1 MNISKLEI
9 FGFKSFAKKETV
21 LFNSGITGIVGPNGC
36 GKTNIVDAIRWVLGE
51 QKTKRL
57 RSSKMEEVIFN
68 GASNVKPLGLCEVF
82 LTIENNKGL
91 LPVEYSEVEI
101 GRRLYRSGESEYFIN
116 RNNCRLKDIS
126 NLFVDTGLTSDAYS
140 VIELNMI
147 EQILSDKDDSRRNMF
162 EEAAGV
168 NKYKAKRR
176 STLKKFDLNSRD
188 LERID
193 DIIVEIQIQVK
204 ALDLQLKRF
213 KRHEKLTNELQE
225 LEIDL
230 ASARAND
237 LANIIA
243 PLEEMLKKK
252 NKLLQKNTSKKEV
265 ESVEFDNARDLYLK
279 EKESLSK
286 MKAKVDNL
294 TEKLLSEIQE
304 KNQESS
310 RGVGLLEDEL
320 QKKISQLNQFDKDYI
335 KIVSNQDV
343 TKSLSD
349 ESKEKFKNKNYTVI
363 ETDKKYEKLKASIQD
378 YKDKIDKYRKEQEFD
393 FSKMD
398 ESIKK
403 IKDKINNSNLE
414 LENKENEVNKAFIK
428 MESIRAKLDSDKFS
442 KDDLFYEIK
451 EAEMKIAES
460 KIKKTQI
467 EQNIIEKFGS
477 NVKLKKLKEY
487 NISDMV
493 FRVEKIK
500 RSIDSIGPINWA
512 VKDEY
517 EEKSSRLNN
526 LLEQK
531 SDLID
536 AENNLKEAIKK
547 IDNVAQK
554 QFLDTYD
561 KVKENFETMFTVFFN
576 GGKGSIELSDPSDP
590 LNSDINI
597 FAQPPGKRNNSLKM
611 LSAGEKSLT
620 AIALLFSIYQYKPSP
635 FCILD
640 EIDAPLDDINIKKF
654 TDVFELW
661 KTGGALEI
669 EEIKKNDDEYHF
681 NVTRCKYAEMYNEM
695 GLKDIGQ
702 LLSCNRDYNFSVGFD
717 KNLILERKK
726 TIMEGHSCC
735 TFRYSNKEKT

>member
-1 MNISKLEI
+1 MHISKLEI

-21 LFNSGITGIVGPNGC
+21 VFDSGITGIVGPNGC

-57 RSSKMEEVIFN
+57 RSSKMEDVIFN

-147 EQILSDKDDSRRNMF
+147 EQILSDKDDSRRQMF

-168 NKYKAKRR
+168 NKYKAKRKSALR
-176 STLKKFDLNSRD
+176 KFDLNSRD

-193 DIIVEIQIQVK
+193 DIILEIEIQVK

-213 KRHEKLTNELQE
+213 KRHEKLTSELKE
-225 LEIDL
+225 LELDL
-230 ASARAND
+230 ASARMTD
-237 LANIIA
+237 LENVIL

-252 NKLLQKNTSKKEV
+252 NKVLQKTNSKKEV
-265 ESVEFDNARDLYLK
+265 ESVEFDNSREAYLK
-279 EKESLSK
+279 EKESLAT
-286 MKAKVDNL
+286 MKAKVDKL
-294 TEKLLSEIQE
+294 TEKLLLEIQE
-304 KNQESS
+304 KNLESS
-310 RGVGLLEDEL
+310 KGVGLLEDEL

-343 TKSLSD
+343 TNSLSD
-349 ESKEKFKNKNYTVI
+349 ESKEKFKNNNYTVI
-363 ETDKKYEKLKASIQD
+363 ETDKKYEKLKASIED

-398 ESIKK
+398 KSIKK
-403 IKDKINNSNLE
+403 IQDQINSNNLE
-414 LENKENEVNKAFIK
+414 LEKKENDVNKAFIK

-467 EQNIIEKFGS
+467 EQNIIEKFG
-477 NVKLKKLKEY
+477 NDVVLRDVKDY

-512 VKDEY
+512 VKDEH
-517 EEKSSRLNN
+517 EEKTARLNN

-531 SDLID
+531 ADLID

-547 IDNVAQK
+547 IDMVAQE
-554 QFLDTYD
+554 QFFDTYNQ
-561 KVKENFETMFTVFFN
+561 VKENFEKMFTVFFN
-576 GGKGSIELSDPSDP
+576 GGKGSIELSDPNDP

-597 FAQPPGKRNNSLKM
+597 FAQPPGKRNNTLKM

-654 TDVFELW
+654 TDVIKDYS
-661 KTGGALEI
+661 KTTQFI
-669 EEIKKNDDEYHF
+669 M
-681 NVTRCKYAEMYNEM
+681 VTHNKLTMESADCIYGVTAEKQGISKLMSI
-695 GLKDIGQ
+695 D
-702 LLSCNRDYNFSVGFD
+702 FS
-717 KNLILERKK
+717 
-726 TIMEGHSCC
+726 
-735 TFRYSNKEKT
+735 

>member
-9 FGFKSFAKKETV
+9 FGFKSFAKKETI

-168 NKYKAKRR
+168 NKYKSKRR
-176 STLKKFDLNSRD
+176 SALKKFDLNSRD

-225 LEIDL
+225 LELDL
-230 ASARAND
+230 ASARVAD

-265 ESVEFDNARDLYLK
+265 ESVEFDNARDSYLN

-286 MKAKVDNL
+286 MKAKVDSL

-343 TKSLSD
+343 TKNLSD

-403 IKDKINNSNLE
+403 IKDKINANNLE
-414 LENKENEVNKAFIK
+414 LEKKENDVNKAFIK

-460 KIKKTQI
+460 KIKRNQI
-467 EQNIIEKFGS
+467 EQSVIEKFGS
-477 NVKLKKLKEY
+477 DVKLKHLKEY

-493 FRVEKIK
+493 FRIEKIK

-512 VKDEY
+512 VKDEH
-517 EEKSSRLNN
+517 EEKSARLNN
-526 LLEQK
+526 LLDQK

-547 IDNVAQK
+547 IDSVAQE
-554 QFLDTYD
+554 QFLKTYNE
-561 KVKENFETMFTVFFN
+561 VKENFETMFTVFFN
-576 GGKGSIELSDPSDP
+576 GGKGSIELSDGNDP

-654 TDVFELW
+654 TEVIKDYS
-661 KTGGALEI
+661 KTTQFI
-669 EEIKKNDDEYHF
+669 M
-681 NVTRCKYAEMYNEM
+681 VTHNKLTMESADCIYGVTAEKQGISKLMSI
-695 GLKDIGQ
+695 D
-702 LLSCNRDYNFSVGFD
+702 FS
-717 KNLILERKK
+717 
-726 TIMEGHSCC
+726 
-735 TFRYSNKEKT
+735 

>member
-9 FGFKSFAKKETV
+9 FGFKSFAKKETI

-168 NKYKAKRR
+168 NKYKSKRR
-176 STLKKFDLNSRD
+176 SALKKFDLNSRD

-225 LEIDL
+225 LELDL
-230 ASARAND
+230 ASARVAD

-265 ESVEFDNARDLYLK
+265 ESVEFDNARDSYLN

-286 MKAKVDNL
+286 MKAKVDSL

-343 TKSLSD
+343 TKNLSD

-403 IKDKINNSNLE
+403 IKDKINANNLE
-414 LENKENEVNKAFIK
+414 LENKENDVNKAFIK

-460 KIKKTQI
+460 KIKKNQI
-467 EQNIIEKFGS
+467 EQSVIEKFGS
-477 NVKLKKLKEY
+477 DVKLKHLKEY

-493 FRVEKIK
+493 FRIEKIK

-512 VKDEY
+512 VKDEH
-517 EEKSSRLNN
+517 EEKSARLNN
-526 LLEQK
+526 LLDQK

-547 IDNVAQK
+547 IDSVAQE
-554 QFLDTYD
+554 QFLKTYNE
-561 KVKENFETMFTVFFN
+561 VKENFETMFTVFFN
-576 GGKGSIELSDPSDP
+576 GGKGSIELSDGNDP

-654 TDVFELW
+654 TEVIKDYS
-661 KTGGALEI
+661 KTTQFI
-669 EEIKKNDDEYHF
+669 M
-681 NVTRCKYAEMYNEM
+681 VTHNKLTMESADCIYGVTAEKQGISKLMSI
-695 GLKDIGQ
+695 D
-702 LLSCNRDYNFSVGFD
+702 FF
-717 KNLILERKK
+717 
-726 TIMEGHSCC
+726 
-735 TFRYSNKEKT
+735 

>member
-9 FGFKSFAKKETV
+9 FGFKSFAKKETI

-168 NKYKAKRR
+168 NKYKSKRR
-176 STLKKFDLNSRD
+176 SALKKFDLNSRD

-225 LEIDL
+225 LELDL
-230 ASARAND
+230 ASARVAD

-265 ESVEFDNARDLYLK
+265 ESVEFDNARDSYLN

-286 MKAKVDNL
+286 MKAKVDSL

-343 TKSLSD
+343 TKNLSD

-403 IKDKINNSNLE
+403 IKDKINANNLE
-414 LENKENEVNKAFIK
+414 LENKENDVNKAFIK

-460 KIKKTQI
+460 KIKKNQI
-467 EQNIIEKFGS
+467 EQSVIEKFGS
-477 NVKLKKLKEY
+477 DVKLKHLKEY

-493 FRVEKIK
+493 FRIEKIK

-512 VKDEY
+512 VKDEH
-517 EEKSSRLNN
+517 EEKSARLNN
-526 LLEQK
+526 LLDQK

-547 IDNVAQK
+547 IDRVAQE
-554 QFLDTYD
+554 QFLKTYNE
-561 KVKENFETMFTVFFN
+561 VKENFETMFTVFFN
-576 GGKGSIELSDPSDP
+576 GGKGSIELSDGNDP

-654 TDVFELW
+654 TEVIKDYS
-661 KTGGALEI
+661 KTTQFI
-669 EEIKKNDDEYHF
+669 M
-681 NVTRCKYAEMYNEM
+681 VTHNKLTMESADCIYGVTAEKQGISKLMSI
-695 GLKDIGQ
+695 D
-702 LLSCNRDYNFSVGFD
+702 FS
-717 KNLILERKK
+717 
-726 TIMEGHSCC
+726 
-735 TFRYSNKEKT
+735 

>member
-9 FGFKSFAKKETV
+9 FGFKSFAKKETI

-51 QKTKRL
+51 HKTKRL

-147 EQILSDKDDSRRNMF
+147 EQILSDKDDSRRKMF

-168 NKYKAKRR
+168 NKYKSKRQ
-176 STLKKFDLNSRD
+176 SALKKFDLNSRD

-193 DIIVEIQIQVK
+193 DIIVEIQLQVK

-213 KRHEKLTNELQE
+213 KRHEKLSSELKE

-230 ASARAND
+230 SSARIMD
-237 LANIIA
+237 LDNIIV
-243 PLEEMLKKK
+243 PLESMLKKK
-252 NKLLQKNTSKKEV
+252 NTLLKKNTSKKEV
-265 ESVEFDNARDLYLK
+265 ESVEFDNARDAYLK
-279 EKESLSK
+279 EKEELSK
-286 MKAKVDNL
+286 MKAKIDKL
-294 TEKLLSEIQE
+294 TENLLSEIQE

-310 RGVGLLEDEL
+310 KGVGLLEDEL
-320 QKKISQLNQFDKDYI
+320 QKKINQLNQFDKDYI
-335 KIVSNQDV
+335 KIVSNKDV
-343 TKSLSD
+343 TKTLST

-363 ETDKKYEKLKASIQD
+363 ETDKKYDKLKASIKD
-378 YKDKIDKYRKEQEFD
+378 YKDKIDKYRKDKEFD

-398 ESIKK
+398 ESIKN
-403 IKDKINNSNLE
+403 IQDKINSNNLDLE
-414 LENKENEVNKAFIK
+414 KKENDVNKAFIN
-428 MESIRAKLDSDKFS
+428 METIRAKLDSDKFS

-460 KIKKTQI
+460 NLKKSQI
-467 EQNIIEKFGS
+467 MQTMVEKFGKDI
-477 NVKLKKLKEY
+477 KLKSLKEY

-500 RSIDSIGPINWA
+500 RSIESIGPINWA
-512 VKDEY
+512 VKDEH
-517 EEKSSRLNN
+517 EEKSARLNN
-526 LLEQK
+526 LLNQK

-547 IDNVAQK
+547 IDNIAQE
-554 QFLDTYD
+554 QFFETYN
-561 KVKENFETMFTVFFN
+561 KVRDNFETMFTVFFN
-576 GGKGSIELSDPSDP
+576 GGKGSLELSDPDDP
-590 LNSDINI
+590 LNSNINI

-654 TDVFELW
+654 TDVIKDYS
-661 KTGGALEI
+661 KTTQFI
-669 EEIKKNDDEYHF
+669 M
-681 NVTRCKYAEMYNEM
+681 VTHNKLTMESADCIYGVTAEKQGISKLMSI
-695 GLKDIGQ
+695 D
-702 LLSCNRDYNFSVGFD
+702 FS
-717 KNLILERKK
+717 
-726 TIMEGHSCC
+726 
-735 TFRYSNKEKT
+735 

>member
-9 FGFKSFAKKETV
+9 FGFKSFAKKETI

-147 EQILSDKDDSRRNMF
+147 EQILSDKDDSRRKMF

-168 NKYKAKRR
+168 NKYKSKRQ
-176 STLKKFDLNSRD
+176 SALKKFDLNSRD

-193 DIIVEIQIQVK
+193 DIIVEIQLQVK

-213 KRHEKLTNELQE
+213 KRHEKLSSELKE

-230 ASARAND
+230 SSARIMD
-237 LANIIA
+237 LDNIIV
-243 PLEEMLKKK
+243 PLESMLKKK
-252 NKLLQKNTSKKEV
+252 NTLLKKNTSKKEV
-265 ESVEFDNARDLYLK
+265 ESVEFDNARDAYLK
-279 EKESLSK
+279 EKEELSK
-286 MKAKVDNL
+286 MKAKIDKL
-294 TEKLLSEIQE
+294 TENLLSEIQE

-310 RGVGLLEDEL
+310 KGVGLLEDEL
-320 QKKISQLNQFDKDYI
+320 QKKINQLNQFDKDYI
-335 KIVSNQDV
+335 KIVSNKDV
-343 TKSLSD
+343 TKTLST

-363 ETDKKYEKLKASIQD
+363 ETDKKYDKLKASIKD
-378 YKDKIDKYRKEQEFD
+378 YKDKIDKYRKDKEFD

-398 ESIKK
+398 ESIKN
-403 IKDKINNSNLE
+403 IQDKINSNNLDLE
-414 LENKENEVNKAFIK
+414 KKENDVNKAFIN
-428 MESIRAKLDSDKFS
+428 METIRAKLDSDKFS

-460 KIKKTQI
+460 NLKKSQI
-467 EQNIIEKFGS
+467 MQTMVEKFGKDI
-477 NVKLKKLKEY
+477 KLKSLKEY

-500 RSIDSIGPINWA
+500 RSIESIGPINWA
-512 VKDEY
+512 VKDEH
-517 EEKSSRLNN
+517 EEKSARLNN
-526 LLEQK
+526 LLNQK

-547 IDNVAQK
+547 IDNVAQE
-554 QFLDTYD
+554 QFFETYN
-561 KVKENFETMFTVFFN
+561 KVRDNFETMFTVFFN
-576 GGKGSIELSDPSDP
+576 GGKGSLELSDPDDP

-654 TDVFELW
+654 TDVIKDYS
-661 KTGGALEI
+661 KTTQFI
-669 EEIKKNDDEYHF
+669 M
-681 NVTRCKYAEMYNEM
+681 VTHNKLTMESADCIYGVTAEKQGISKLMSI
-695 GLKDIGQ
+695 D
-702 LLSCNRDYNFSVGFD
+702 FS
-717 KNLILERKK
+717 
-726 TIMEGHSCC
+726 
-735 TFRYSNKEKT
+735 

>member
-1 MNISKLEI
+1 
-9 FGFKSFAKKETV
+9 
-21 LFNSGITGIVGPNGC
+21 
-36 GKTNIVDAIRWVLGE
+36 
-51 QKTKRL
+51 
-57 RSSKMEEVIFN
+57 
-68 GASNVKPLGLCEVF
+68 
-82 LTIENNKGL
+82 
-91 LPVEYSEVEI
+91 
-101 GRRLYRSGESEYFIN
+101 
-116 RNNCRLKDIS
+116 LKDIS

-147 EQILSDKDDSRRNMF
+147 EQILSDKDDSRRQMF

-176 STLKKFDLNSRD
+176 SAMKKFDLNSRD

-193 DIIVEIQIQVK
+193 DIIVEIEIQVK

-213 KRHEKLTNELQE
+213 KRHEKLTNELKE
-225 LEIDL
+225 LELDL
-230 ASARAND
+230 ASARIND
-237 LANIIA
+237 LNNIIR

-252 NKLLQKNTSKKEV
+252 NNLLQKNTSKKEI
-265 ESVEFDNARDLYLK
+265 ETIEFDNARDKYLN

-286 MKAKVDNL
+286 MKAEVDKL

-310 RGVGLLEDEL
+310 KGVGLLEDEL
-320 QKKISQLNQFDKDYI
+320 QKKIEQLNQFDTDYI
-335 KIVSNQDV
+335 KIVSEC
-343 TKSLSD
+343 D
-349 ESKEKFKNKNYTVI
+349 ECGKNII
-363 ETDKKYEKLKASIQD
+363 ETDKKYEKLKASIED
-378 YKDKIDKYRKEQEFD
+378 YRDKIDEYKKEKEFD

-398 ESIKK
+398 ASIKK
-403 IKDKINNSNLE
+403 IQDQINSNNLE

-428 MESIRAKLDSDKFS
+428 MESIRAKLDSEKFS

-467 EQNIIEKFGS
+467 EQNIFEKFGNDVLIS
-477 NVKLKKLKEY
+477 DLKEY

-500 RSIDSIGPINWA
+500 SSIDSIGPINWA
-512 VKDEY
+512 VKDEHK
-517 EEKSSRLNN
+517 EKTERLNN
-526 LLEQK
+526 LLQQR

-547 IDNVAQK
+547 IDIVAEE
-554 QFLDTYD
+554 QFLDTYNQ
-561 KVKENFETMFTVFFN
+561 VKENFEKIFTVFFN
-576 GGKGSIELSDPSDP
+576 GGKGTIELSDRNDP
-590 LNSDINI
+590 LNSGINI

-654 TDVFELW
+654 TDVIKDYS
-661 KTGGALEI
+661 KTTQFI
-669 EEIKKNDDEYHF
+669 M
-681 NVTRCKYAEMYNEM
+681 VTHNKLTMESADCIYGVTAEKQGISKLMSI
-695 GLKDIGQ
+695 D
-702 LLSCNRDYNFSVGFD
+702 FS
-717 KNLILERKK
+717 
-726 TIMEGHSCC
+726 
-735 TFRYSNKEKT
+735 

>member
-1 MNISKLEI
+1 
-9 FGFKSFAKKETV
+9 
-21 LFNSGITGIVGPNGC
+21 
-36 GKTNIVDAIRWVLGE
+36 
-51 QKTKRL
+51 
-57 RSSKMEEVIFN
+57 MEDVIFN
-68 GASNVKPLGLCEVF
+68 GASNVKPLGLCEVY

-147 EQILSDKDDSRRNMF
+147 EQILSDKDDSRRQMF

-176 STLKKFDLNSRD
+176 SALKKFDLNSRD

-193 DIIVEIQIQVK
+193 DIILEIEIQVK

-213 KRHEKLTNELQE
+213 KRHEKLTSELKE
-225 LEIDL
+225 LELDL
-230 ASARAND
+230 ASARITD
-237 LANIIA
+237 LENVIL

-252 NKLLQKNTSKKEV
+252 NKVLQKTTSEKEV
-265 ESVEFDNARDLYLK
+265 ESVEFDNSREAYLK
-279 EKESLSK
+279 EKESLAT
-286 MKAKVDNL
+286 MKAKVDKL
-294 TEKLLSEIQE
+294 TEKLLLEIQE
-304 KNQESS
+304 KNLESS
-310 RGVGLLEDEL
+310 KGVGLLEDEL

-343 TKSLSD
+343 TNSLSD

-363 ETDKKYEKLKASIQD
+363 ETDKKYEKLKASIED

-398 ESIKK
+398 KSIKK
-403 IKDKINNSNLE
+403 IQDQINSNNLE
-414 LENKENEVNKAFIK
+414 LEKKENDVNKAFIK
-428 MESIRAKLDSDKFS
+428 MESIRAKLDSEKFS

-467 EQNIIEKFGS
+467 EQNIIEKFG
-477 NVKLKKLKEY
+477 NDIVLRDVKDY

-512 VKDEY
+512 VKDEH
-517 EEKSSRLNN
+517 EQKTARLNN

-531 SDLID
+531 ADLID

-547 IDNVAQK
+547 IDIVAQE
-554 QFLDTYD
+554 QFFDTYN

-576 GGKGSIELSDPSDP
+576 GGKGSIELSDLNDP

-597 FAQPPGKRNNSLKM
+597 FAQPPGKRNNTLKM

-654 TDVFELW
+654 TDVIKDYS
-661 KTGGALEI
+661 KTTQFI
-669 EEIKKNDDEYHF
+669 M
-681 NVTRCKYAEMYNEM
+681 VTHNKLTMESADCIYGVTAEKQGISKLMSI
-695 GLKDIGQ
+695 D
-702 LLSCNRDYNFSVGFD
+702 FS
-717 KNLILERKK
+717 
-726 TIMEGHSCC
+726 
-735 TFRYSNKEKT
+735 

>member
-1 MNISKLEI
+1 MHISKLEI

-21 LFNSGITGIVGPNGC
+21 VFDSGITGIVGPNGC

-57 RSSKMEEVIFN
+57 RSSKMEDVIFN

-147 EQILSDKDDSRRNMF
+147 EQILSDKDDSRRQMF

-176 STLKKFDLNSRD
+176 SALKKFDLNSRD

-193 DIIVEIQIQVK
+193 DIILEIEIQVK

-213 KRHEKLTNELQE
+213 KRHEKLTSDLKE
-225 LEIDL
+225 LELDL
-230 ASARAND
+230 ASARITD
-237 LANIIA
+237 LENVIL

-252 NKLLQKNTSKKEV
+252 NKVLQKTTSKKEV
-265 ESVEFDNARDLYLK
+265 ESVEFDNSREAYLK
-279 EKESLSK
+279 EKESLAT
-286 MKAKVDNL
+286 MKAKVDKL

-310 RGVGLLEDEL
+310 KGVVLLEDEL
-320 QKKISQLNQFDKDYI
+320 QKKINQLNQFDKDYI

-343 TKSLSD
+343 TKNLSD
-349 ESKEKFKNKNYTVI
+349 ESREKFKNKNYTVI

-403 IKDKINNSNLE
+403 IQDQINSNNLDLE
-414 LENKENEVNKAFIK
+414 KKENDVNKAFIK

-467 EQNIIEKFGS
+467 EQNIIEKFG
-477 NVKLKKLKEY
+477 NDIVLRDVKDY

-512 VKDEY
+512 VKDEH
-517 EEKSSRLNN
+517 EEKTARLNN

-531 SDLID
+531 ADLID

-547 IDNVAQK
+547 IDIVAQE
-554 QFLDTYD
+554 QFFDTYNQ
-561 KVKENFETMFTVFFN
+561 VKENFETMFTVFFN
-576 GGKGSIELSDPSDP
+576 GGKGSIELSDPNDP

-654 TDVFELW
+654 TDVIKDYS
-661 KTGGALEI
+661 KTTQFI
-669 EEIKKNDDEYHF
+669 M
-681 NVTRCKYAEMYNEM
+681 VTHNKLTMESADCIYGVTAEKQGISKLMSI
-695 GLKDIGQ
+695 D
-702 LLSCNRDYNFSVGFD
+702 FS
-717 KNLILERKK
+717 
-726 TIMEGHSCC
+726 
-735 TFRYSNKEKT
+735 

>member
-9 FGFKSFAKKETV
+9 FGFKSFAKKETI

-147 EQILSDKDDSRRNMF
+147 EQILSDKDDSRRKMF

-168 NKYKAKRR
+168 NKYKSKRQ
-176 STLKKFDLNSRD
+176 SALKKFDLNSRD

-193 DIIVEIQIQVK
+193 DIIVEIQLQVK

-213 KRHEKLTNELQE
+213 KRHEKLSSELKE

-230 ASARAND
+230 SSARIMD
-237 LANIIA
+237 LDNIIV
-243 PLEEMLKKK
+243 PLESMLKKK
-252 NKLLQKNTSKKEV
+252 NTLLKKNTSKKEG
-265 ESVEFDNARDLYLK
+265 ESVEFDNARDAYLK
-279 EKESLSK
+279 EKEELSK
-286 MKAKVDNL
+286 MKAKIDKL
-294 TEKLLSEIQE
+294 TENLLSEIQE

-310 RGVGLLEDEL
+310 KGVGLLEDEL
-320 QKKISQLNQFDKDYI
+320 QKKINQLNQFDKDYI
-335 KIVSNQDV
+335 KIVSNKDV
-343 TKSLSD
+343 TKTLST

-363 ETDKKYEKLKASIQD
+363 ETDKKYDKLKASIKD
-378 YKDKIDKYRKEQEFD
+378 YKDKIDKYRKDKEFD

-398 ESIKK
+398 ESIKN
-403 IKDKINNSNLE
+403 IQDKINSNNLDLE
-414 LENKENEVNKAFIK
+414 KKENDVNKAFIN
-428 MESIRAKLDSDKFS
+428 METIRAKLDSDKFS

-460 KIKKTQI
+460 NLKKSQI
-467 EQNIIEKFGS
+467 MQTMVEKFGKDI
-477 NVKLKKLKEY
+477 KLKSLKEY

-500 RSIDSIGPINWA
+500 RSIESIGPINWA
-512 VKDEY
+512 VKDEH
-517 EEKSSRLNN
+517 EEKSARLNN
-526 LLEQK
+526 LLNQK

-547 IDNVAQK
+547 IDNIAQE
-554 QFLDTYD
+554 QFFETYN
-561 KVKENFETMFTVFFN
+561 KVRDNFETMFTVFFN
-576 GGKGSIELSDPSDP
+576 GGKGSLELSDPDDP

-654 TDVFELW
+654 TDVIKDYS
-661 KTGGALEI
+661 KTTQFI
-669 EEIKKNDDEYHF
+669 M
-681 NVTRCKYAEMYNEM
+681 VTHNKLTMESADCIYGVTAEKQGISKLMSI
-695 GLKDIGQ
+695 D
-702 LLSCNRDYNFSVGFD
+702 FS
-717 KNLILERKK
+717 
-726 TIMEGHSCC
+726 
-735 TFRYSNKEKT
+735 

>member
-9 FGFKSFAKKETV
+9 FGFKSFAKKETI

-147 EQILSDKDDSRRNMF
+147 EQILSDKDDSRRKMF

-168 NKYKAKRR
+168 NKYKSKRQ
-176 STLKKFDLNSRD
+176 SALKKFDLNSRD

-193 DIIVEIQIQVK
+193 DIIVEIQLQVK

-213 KRHEKLTNELQE
+213 KRHEKLSRELKE

-230 ASARAND
+230 SSARIMD
-237 LANIIA
+237 LDNIIV
-243 PLEEMLKKK
+243 PLESMLKKK
-252 NKLLQKNTSKKEV
+252 NTLLKKNTSKKEV
-265 ESVEFDNARDLYLK
+265 ESVEFDNARDAYLK
-279 EKESLSK
+279 EKEELSK
-286 MKAKVDNL
+286 MKAKIDKL
-294 TEKLLSEIQE
+294 TENLLSEIQE

-310 RGVGLLEDEL
+310 KGVGLLEDEL
-320 QKKISQLNQFDKDYI
+320 QKKINQLNQFDKDYI
-335 KIVSNQDV
+335 KIVSNKDI
-343 TKSLSD
+343 TKSLST

-363 ETDKKYEKLKASIQD
+363 ETDKKYDKLKASIKD
-378 YKDKIDKYRKEQEFD
+378 YKDKIDKYRKDKEFD

-398 ESIKK
+398 ESIKN
-403 IKDKINNSNLE
+403 IQDKINSNNLDLE
-414 LENKENEVNKAFIK
+414 KKENDVNKAFIN
-428 MESIRAKLDSDKFS
+428 METIRAKLDSDKFS

-460 KIKKTQI
+460 NLKKSQI
-467 EQNIIEKFGS
+467 MQTMVEKFGKDI
-477 NVKLKKLKEY
+477 KLKSLKEY

-500 RSIDSIGPINWA
+500 RSIESIGPINWA
-512 VKDEY
+512 VKDEH
-517 EEKSSRLNN
+517 EEKSARLNN
-526 LLEQK
+526 LLNQK

-547 IDNVAQK
+547 IDNIAQE
-554 QFLDTYD
+554 QFFETYN
-561 KVKENFETMFTVFFN
+561 KVRDNFETMFTVFFN
-576 GGKGSIELSDPSDP
+576 GGKGSLELSDPDDP
-590 LNSDINI
+590 LNSNINI

-654 TDVFELW
+654 TDVIKDYS
-661 KTGGALEI
+661 KTTQFI
-669 EEIKKNDDEYHF
+669 M
-681 NVTRCKYAEMYNEM
+681 VTHNKLTMESADCIYGVTAEKQGISKLMSI
-695 GLKDIGQ
+695 D
-702 LLSCNRDYNFSVGFD
+702 FS
-717 KNLILERKK
+717 
-726 TIMEGHSCC
+726 
-735 TFRYSNKEKT
+735 

>member
-9 FGFKSFAKKETV
+9 FGFKSFAKKETI

-147 EQILSDKDDSRRNMF
+147 EQILSDKDDSRRKMF

-168 NKYKAKRR
+168 NKYKSKRR
-176 STLKKFDLNSRD
+176 SALKKFDLNSRD

-193 DIIVEIQIQVK
+193 DIIVEIQLQVK

-213 KRHEKLTNELQE
+213 KRHEKLSSELKE

-230 ASARAND
+230 SSARIMD
-237 LANIIA
+237 LDNIIV
-243 PLEEMLKKK
+243 PLESMLKKK
-252 NKLLQKNTSKKEV
+252 NTLLKKNTSKKEV
-265 ESVEFDNARDLYLK
+265 ESVEFDNARDAYLK
-279 EKESLSK
+279 EKEELSK
-286 MKAKVDNL
+286 MKAKIDKL
-294 TEKLLSEIQE
+294 TENLLSEIQE

-310 RGVGLLEDEL
+310 KGVGLLEDEL
-320 QKKISQLNQFDKDYI
+320 QKKINQLNQFDKDYI
-335 KIVSNQDV
+335 KIVSNKDV
-343 TKSLSD
+343 TKTLST

-363 ETDKKYEKLKASIQD
+363 ETDKKYDKLKASIKD
-378 YKDKIDKYRKEQEFD
+378 YKDKIDKYRKDKEFD

-398 ESIKK
+398 ESIKN
-403 IKDKINNSNLE
+403 IQDKINSNNLDLE
-414 LENKENEVNKAFIK
+414 KKENDVNKAFIN
-428 MESIRAKLDSDKFS
+428 METIRAKLDSDKFS

-460 KIKKTQI
+460 NLKKSQI
-467 EQNIIEKFGS
+467 MQTMVEKFGKDIKPKS
-477 NVKLKKLKEY
+477 LKEY

-500 RSIDSIGPINWA
+500 RSIESIGPINWA
-512 VKDEY
+512 VKDEH
-517 EEKSSRLNN
+517 EEKSARLNN
-526 LLEQK
+526 LLNQK

-547 IDNVAQK
+547 IDNIAQE
-554 QFLDTYD
+554 QFFETYN
-561 KVKENFETMFTVFFN
+561 KVRDNFETMFTVFFN
-576 GGKGSIELSDPSDP
+576 GGKGSLELSDPDDP

-654 TDVFELW
+654 TDVIKDYS
-661 KTGGALEI
+661 KTTQFI
-669 EEIKKNDDEYHF
+669 M
-681 NVTRCKYAEMYNEM
+681 VTHNKLTMESADCIYGVTAEKQGISKVMSI
-695 GLKDIGQ
+695 D
-702 LLSCNRDYNFSVGFD
+702 FS
-717 KNLILERKK
+717 
-726 TIMEGHSCC
+726 
-735 TFRYSNKEKT
+735 

>member
-9 FGFKSFAKKETV
+9 FGFKSFAKKETI

-82 LTIENNKGL
+82 LTIKNNKGL

-147 EQILSDKDDSRRNMF
+147 EQILSDKDDSRRKMF

-168 NKYKAKRR
+168 NKYKSKRQ
-176 STLKKFDLNSRD
+176 SALKKFDLNSRD

-193 DIIVEIQIQVK
+193 DIIVEIQLQVK

-213 KRHEKLTNELQE
+213 KRHEKLSSELKE

-230 ASARAND
+230 SSARIMD
-237 LANIIA
+237 LDNIIV
-243 PLEEMLKKK
+243 PLESMLKKK
-252 NKLLQKNTSKKEV
+252 NTLLKKNTSKKEV
-265 ESVEFDNARDLYLK
+265 ESVEFDNARDAYLK
-279 EKESLSK
+279 EKEELSK
-286 MKAKVDNL
+286 MKAKIDKL
-294 TEKLLSEIQE
+294 TENLLSEIQE

-310 RGVGLLEDEL
+310 KGVGLLEDEL
-320 QKKISQLNQFDKDYI
+320 QKKINQLNQFDKDYI
-335 KIVSNQDV
+335 KIVSNKDV
-343 TKSLSD
+343 TKTLST

-363 ETDKKYEKLKASIQD
+363 ETDKKYDKLKASIKD
-378 YKDKIDKYRKEQEFD
+378 YKDKIDKYRKDKEFD

-398 ESIKK
+398 ESIKN
-403 IKDKINNSNLE
+403 IQDKINSNNLDLE
-414 LENKENEVNKAFIK
+414 KKENDVNKAFIN
-428 MESIRAKLDSDKFS
+428 METIRAKLDSDKFS

-460 KIKKTQI
+460 NLKKSQI
-467 EQNIIEKFGS
+467 MQTMVEKFGKDI
-477 NVKLKKLKEY
+477 KLKSLKEY

-493 FRVEKIK
+493 FRLEKIK
-500 RSIDSIGPINWA
+500 RSIESIGPINWA
-512 VKDEY
+512 VKDEH
-517 EEKSSRLNN
+517 EEKSARLNN
-526 LLEQK
+526 LLNQK

-547 IDNVAQK
+547 IDNIAQE
-554 QFLDTYD
+554 QFFETYN
-561 KVKENFETMFTVFFN
+561 KVRDNFETMFTVFFN
-576 GGKGSIELSDPSDP
+576 GGKGSLELSDPDDP
-590 LNSDINI
+590 LNSNINI

-654 TDVFELW
+654 TDVIKDYS
-661 KTGGALEI
+661 KTTQFI
-669 EEIKKNDDEYHF
+669 M
-681 NVTRCKYAEMYNEM
+681 VTHNKLTMESADCIYGVTAEKQGISKLMSI
-695 GLKDIGQ
+695 D
-702 LLSCNRDYNFSVGFD
+702 FS
-717 KNLILERKK
+717 
-726 TIMEGHSCC
+726 
-735 TFRYSNKEKT
+735 

>member
-237 LANIIA
+237 LANIIT

-335 KIVSNQDV
+335 KIVSNQDI

-467 EQNIIEKFGS
+467 EQNIVEKFGS

-547 IDNVAQK
+547 IDDVAQK

-576 GGKGSIELSDPSDP
+576 GGKGSIELSDPIDP

-654 TDVFELW
+654 TDVIKDYS
-661 KTGGALEI
+661 KTTQFI
-669 EEIKKNDDEYHF
+669 M
-681 NVTRCKYAEMYNEM
+681 VTHNKLTMESADCIYGVTAEKQGISKLMSI
-695 GLKDIGQ
+695 D
-702 LLSCNRDYNFSVGFD
+702 FS
-717 KNLILERKK
+717 
-726 TIMEGHSCC
+726 
-735 TFRYSNKEKT
+735 

>member
-9 FGFKSFAKKETV
+9 FGFKSFAKKETI

-147 EQILSDKDDSRRNMF
+147 EQILSDKDDSRRKMF

-168 NKYKAKRR
+168 NKYKSKRR
-176 STLKKFDLNSRD
+176 SALKKFDLNSRD

-193 DIIVEIQIQVK
+193 DIIVEIQLQVK

-213 KRHEKLTNELQE
+213 KRHEKLSSELKE

-230 ASARAND
+230 SSARIMD
-237 LANIIA
+237 LDNIIV
-243 PLEEMLKKK
+243 PLESMLKKK
-252 NKLLQKNTSKKEV
+252 NTLLKKNTSKKEV
-265 ESVEFDNARDLYLK
+265 ESVEFDNARDAYLK
-279 EKESLSK
+279 EKEELSK
-286 MKAKVDNL
+286 MKAKIDKL
-294 TEKLLSEIQE
+294 TENLLSEIQE

-310 RGVGLLEDEL
+310 KGVGLLEDEL
-320 QKKISQLNQFDKDYI
+320 QKKINQLNQFDKDYI
-335 KIVSNQDV
+335 KIVSNKDV
-343 TKSLSD
+343 TKTLST

-363 ETDKKYEKLKASIQD
+363 ETDKKYDKLKASIKD
-378 YKDKIDKYRKEQEFD
+378 YKDKIDKYRKDKEFD

-398 ESIKK
+398 ESIKN
-403 IKDKINNSNLE
+403 IQDKINSNNLDLE
-414 LENKENEVNKAFIK
+414 KKENDVNKAFIN
-428 MESIRAKLDSDKFS
+428 METIRAKLDSDKFS

-460 KIKKTQI
+460 NLKKSQI
-467 EQNIIEKFGS
+467 MQTMVEKFGKDI
-477 NVKLKKLKEY
+477 KLKSLKQY

-500 RSIDSIGPINWA
+500 RSIESIGPINWA
-512 VKDEY
+512 VKDEH
-517 EEKSSRLNN
+517 EEKSARLNN
-526 LLEQK
+526 LLNQK

-547 IDNVAQK
+547 IDNIAQE
-554 QFLDTYD
+554 QFFETYN
-561 KVKENFETMFTVFFN
+561 KVRDNFETMFTVFFN
-576 GGKGSIELSDPSDP
+576 GGKGSLELSDPDDP

-654 TDVFELW
+654 TDVIKDYS
-661 KTGGALEI
+661 KTTQFI
-669 EEIKKNDDEYHF
+669 M
-681 NVTRCKYAEMYNEM
+681 VTHNKLTMESADCIYGVTAEKQGISKLMSI
-695 GLKDIGQ
+695 D
-702 LLSCNRDYNFSVGFD
+702 FS
-717 KNLILERKK
+717 
-726 TIMEGHSCC
+726 
-735 TFRYSNKEKT
+735 

>member
-9 FGFKSFAKKETV
+9 FGFKSFAKKETI

-147 EQILSDKDDSRRNMF
+147 EQILSDKDDSRRKMF

-168 NKYKAKRR
+168 NKYKSKRR
-176 STLKKFDLNSRD
+176 SALKKFDLNSRD

-193 DIIVEIQIQVK
+193 DIIVEIQLQVK

-213 KRHEKLTNELQE
+213 KRHEKLSSELKE

-230 ASARAND
+230 SSARIMD
-237 LANIIA
+237 LDNIIV
-243 PLEEMLKKK
+243 PLESMLKKK
-252 NKLLQKNTSKKEV
+252 NTLLKKNTSKKEV
-265 ESVEFDNARDLYLK
+265 ESVEFDSARDAYLK
-279 EKESLSK
+279 EKEELSK
-286 MKAKVDNL
+286 MKAKIDKL
-294 TEKLLSEIQE
+294 TENLLSEIQE

-310 RGVGLLEDEL
+310 KGVGLLEDEL
-320 QKKISQLNQFDKDYI
+320 QKKINQLNQFDKDYI
-335 KIVSNQDV
+335 KIVSNKDI
-343 TKSLSD
+343 TKSLST

-363 ETDKKYEKLKASIQD
+363 ETDKKYDKLKASIKD
-378 YKDKIDKYRKEQEFD
+378 YKDKIDKYRKDKEFD

-398 ESIKK
+398 ESIKN
-403 IKDKINNSNLE
+403 IQDKINSNNLDLE
-414 LENKENEVNKAFIK
+414 KKENDVNKAFIN
-428 MESIRAKLDSDKFS
+428 METIRAKLDSDKFS

-460 KIKKTQI
+460 NLKKSQI
-467 EQNIIEKFGS
+467 MQTMVEKFGKDI
-477 NVKLKKLKEY
+477 KLKSLKEY

-500 RSIDSIGPINWA
+500 RSIESIGPINWA
-512 VKDEY
+512 VKDEH
-517 EEKSSRLNN
+517 EEKSARLNN
-526 LLEQK
+526 LLNQK

-547 IDNVAQK
+547 IDNIAQE
-554 QFLDTYD
+554 QFFETYN
-561 KVKENFETMFTVFFN
+561 KVRDNFEKMFTVFFN
-576 GGKGSIELSDPSDP
+576 GGKGSLELSDPDDP

-654 TDVFELW
+654 TDVIKDYS
-661 KTGGALEI
+661 KTTQFI
-669 EEIKKNDDEYHF
+669 M
-681 NVTRCKYAEMYNEM
+681 VTHNKLTMESADCIYGVTAEKQGISKLMSI
-695 GLKDIGQ
+695 D
-702 LLSCNRDYNFSVGFD
+702 FS
-717 KNLILERKK
+717 
-726 TIMEGHSCC
+726 
-735 TFRYSNKEKT
+735 

>member
-1 MNISKLEI
+1 MHISKLEI

-57 RSSKMEEVIFN
+57 RSSKMEDVIFN

-147 EQILSDKDDSRRNMF
+147 EQILSDKDDSRRQMF

-176 STLKKFDLNSRD
+176 SAMKKFDLNSRD

-193 DIIVEIQIQVK
+193 DIIVEIEIQVK
-204 ALDLQLKRF
+204 GLDLQLKRF
-213 KRHEKLTNELQE
+213 KRHEKLTGELKDLE
-225 LEIDL
+225 LDL
-230 ASARAND
+230 ASARIND
-237 LANIIA
+237 LNNIIT

-252 NKLLQKNTSKKEV
+252 NKVLQKNTSKKEV
-265 ESVEFDNARDLYLK
+265 ESVEFDNSRNEYLK

-286 MKAKVDNL
+286 MKAKVDKL

-310 RGVGLLEDEL
+310 KGVGLLEDEL
-320 QKKISQLNQFDKDYI
+320 QKKINQLNQFDKDYI

-349 ESKEKFKNKNYTVI
+349 ESRKKFKNKNYTVI

-403 IKDKINNSNLE
+403 IQDQINSNNLE
-414 LENKENEVNKAFIK
+414 LEKKENDVNKAFIK

-467 EQNIIEKFGS
+467 EQNIIEKFGNDIVLS
-477 NVKLKKLKEY
+477 DLKEY

-493 FRVEKIK
+493 FRLEKIK

-512 VKDEY
+512 VKDEH
-517 EEKSSRLNN
+517 EEKTKRLNN
-526 LLEQK
+526 LIQQRT
-531 SDLID
+531 DLID

-547 IDNVAQK
+547 IDLVAQD

-561 KVKENFETMFTVFFN
+561 RVKENFEKMFTVFFN
-576 GGKGSIELSDPSDP
+576 GGKGTLELSDTNNP

-640 EIDAPLDDINIKKF
+640 EIDAPLDDINIIKF
-654 TDVFELW
+654 TDVIKNYS
-661 KTGGALEI
+661 KTTQFI
-669 EEIKKNDDEYHF
+669 M
-681 NVTRCKYAEMYNEM
+681 VTHNKLTMESADCIYGVTSGKQGISKLMSV
-695 GLKDIGQ
+695 D
-702 LLSCNRDYNFSVGFD
+702 FS
-717 KNLILERKK
+717 
-726 TIMEGHSCC
+726 
-735 TFRYSNKEKT
+735 

>member
-1 MNISKLEI
+1 MHISKLEI

-21 LFNSGITGIVGPNGC
+21 VFDSGITGIVGPNGC

-57 RSSKMEEVIFN
+57 RSSKMEDVIFN

-147 EQILSDKDDSRRNMF
+147 EQILSDKDDSRRQMF

-168 NKYKAKRR
+168 NKYKAKRKSALR
-176 STLKKFDLNSRD
+176 KFDLNSRD

-193 DIIVEIQIQVK
+193 DIILEIEIQVK

-213 KRHEKLTNELQE
+213 KRHEKLTSELKE
-225 LEIDL
+225 LELDL
-230 ASARAND
+230 ASARMTD
-237 LANIIA
+237 LETVIL

-252 NKLLQKNTSKKEV
+252 NKVLQKTNSKKEV
-265 ESVEFDNARDLYLK
+265 ESVEFDNSREAYLK
-279 EKESLSK
+279 EKESLAT
-286 MKAKVDNL
+286 MKAKVDKL
-294 TEKLLSEIQE
+294 TEKLLLEIQE
-304 KNQESS
+304 KNLESS
-310 RGVGLLEDEL
+310 KGVGLLEDEL

-343 TKSLSD
+343 TNSLSD
-349 ESKEKFKNKNYTVI
+349 ESKEKFKNNNYTVI
-363 ETDKKYEKLKASIQD
+363 ETDKKYEKLKASIED

-403 IKDKINNSNLE
+403 IQDQINSNNLE
-414 LENKENEVNKAFIK
+414 LEKKENDVNKAFIK

-467 EQNIIEKFGS
+467 EQNIIEKFG
-477 NVKLKKLKEY
+477 NDVVLRDVKDY

-512 VKDEY
+512 VKDEH
-517 EEKSSRLNN
+517 EEKTARLNN

-531 SDLID
+531 ADLID

-547 IDNVAQK
+547 IDMVAQE
-554 QFLDTYD
+554 QFFDTYNQ
-561 KVKENFETMFTVFFN
+561 VKENFEKMFTVFFN
-576 GGKGSIELSDPSDP
+576 GGKGSIKLSDPNDP

-597 FAQPPGKRNNSLKM
+597 FAQPPGKRNNTLKM

-654 TDVFELW
+654 TDVIKDYS
-661 KTGGALEI
+661 KTTQFI
-669 EEIKKNDDEYHF
+669 M
-681 NVTRCKYAEMYNEM
+681 VTHNKLTMESADCIYGVTAEKQGISKLMSI
-695 GLKDIGQ
+695 D
-702 LLSCNRDYNFSVGFD
+702 FS
-717 KNLILERKK
+717 
-726 TIMEGHSCC
+726 
-735 TFRYSNKEKT
+735 

>member
-1 MNISKLEI
+1 M
-9 FGFKSFAKKETV
+9 
-21 LFNSGITGIVGPNGC
+21 
-36 GKTNIVDAIRWVLGE
+36 
-51 QKTKRL
+51 
-57 RSSKMEEVIFN
+57 
-68 GASNVKPLGLCEVF
+68 
-82 LTIENNKGL
+82 
-91 LPVEYSEVEI
+91 
-101 GRRLYRSGESEYFIN
+101 
-116 RNNCRLKDIS
+116 
-126 NLFVDTGLTSDAYS
+126 
-140 VIELNMI
+140 
-147 EQILSDKDDSRRNMF
+147 
-162 EEAAGV
+162 
-168 NKYKAKRR
+168 
-176 STLKKFDLNSRD
+176 NSRD

-213 KRHEKLTNELQE
+213 KRHEKLTSELQE
-225 LEIDL
+225 LELDL
-230 ASARAND
+230 ASARVAD
-237 LANIIA
+237 LANIIE
-243 PLEEMLKKK
+243 PLEQMLKKK
-252 NKLLQKNTSKKEV
+252 NKILQKNTSEKEV

-286 MKAKVDNL
+286 MKAKVDSL

-310 RGVGLLEDEL
+310 RGVGLLENEL
-320 QKKISQLNQFDKDYI
+320 QKKISQLNKFDNDYI

-343 TKSLSD
+343 TKNLSD

-378 YKDKIDKYRKEQEFD
+378 YKDKIKKYRKEQEFD

-403 IKDKINNSNLE
+403 IKDKINANNLQ
-414 LENKENEVNKAFIK
+414 LENKENDVNKAFIQ
-428 MESIRAKLDSDKFS
+428 MESIRAKLDADKFS

-460 KIKKTQI
+460 KIKKNQI
-467 EQNIIEKFGS
+467 EQSVIEKFGS
-477 NVKLKKLKEY
+477 DVKLKQLKKY

-493 FRVEKIK
+493 FRIEKIK

-512 VKDEY
+512 VKDEH
-517 EEKSSRLNN
+517 EEKSARLNN
-526 LLEQK
+526 LLDQK

-547 IDNVAQK
+547 IDNVAQE
-554 QFLDTYD
+554 QFLKTYNE
-561 KVKENFETMFTVFFN
+561 VKENFEKMFTVFFN
-576 GGKGSIELSDPSDP
+576 GGKGSLELSDANDP

-654 TDVFELW
+654 TDVIKDYS
-661 KTGGALEI
+661 KTTQFI
-669 EEIKKNDDEYHF
+669 M
-681 NVTRCKYAEMYNEM
+681 VTHNKLTMESADCIYGVTAEKQGISKLMSI
-695 GLKDIGQ
+695 D
-702 LLSCNRDYNFSVGFD
+702 FS
-717 KNLILERKK
+717 
-726 TIMEGHSCC
+726 
-735 TFRYSNKEKT
+735 

>member
-9 FGFKSFAKKETV
+9 FGFKSFAKKETI

-168 NKYKAKRR
+168 NKYKSKRR
-176 STLKKFDLNSRD
+176 SALKKFDLNSRD

-225 LEIDL
+225 LELDL
-230 ASARAND
+230 ASARVAD

-265 ESVEFDNARDLYLK
+265 ESVEFDNARDSYLN

-286 MKAKVDNL
+286 MKAKVDSL

-343 TKSLSD
+343 TKNLSD

-403 IKDKINNSNLE
+403 IKDKINANNLE
-414 LENKENEVNKAFIK
+414 LENKENDVNKAFIK
-428 MESIRAKLDSDKFS
+428 MESIRAKLDSDKYS

-460 KIKKTQI
+460 KIKKNQI
-467 EQNIIEKFGS
+467 EQSVIEKFGS
-477 NVKLKKLKEY
+477 DVKLKHLKEY

-493 FRVEKIK
+493 FRIEKIK

-512 VKDEY
+512 VKDEH
-517 EEKSSRLNN
+517 EEKSARLNN
-526 LLEQK
+526 LLDQK

-547 IDNVAQK
+547 IDSVAQE
-554 QFLDTYD
+554 QFLKTYNE
-561 KVKENFETMFTVFFN
+561 VKENFETMFTVFFN
-576 GGKGSIELSDPSDP
+576 GGKGSIELSDGNDP

-654 TDVFELW
+654 TEVIKDYS
-661 KTGGALEI
+661 KTTQFI
-669 EEIKKNDDEYHF
+669 M
-681 NVTRCKYAEMYNEM
+681 VTHNKLTMESADCIYGVTAEKQGISKLMSI
-695 GLKDIGQ
+695 D
-702 LLSCNRDYNFSVGFD
+702 FS
-717 KNLILERKK
+717 
-726 TIMEGHSCC
+726 
-735 TFRYSNKEKT
+735 

>member
-9 FGFKSFAKKETV
+9 FGFKSFAKKETI

-147 EQILSDKDDSRRNMF
+147 EQILSDKDDSRRKMF

-168 NKYKAKRR
+168 NKYKSKRQ
-176 STLKKFDLNSRD
+176 SALKKFDLNSRD

-193 DIIVEIQIQVK
+193 DIIVEIQLQVK

-213 KRHEKLTNELQE
+213 KRHEKLSSELKE

-230 ASARAND
+230 SSARIMD
-237 LANIIA
+237 LDNIIV
-243 PLEEMLKKK
+243 PLESMLKKK
-252 NKLLQKNTSKKEV
+252 NTLLKKNTSKKEV
-265 ESVEFDNARDLYLK
+265 ESVEFDNARDAYLK
-279 EKESLSK
+279 EKEELSK
-286 MKAKVDNL
+286 MKAKVDKL
-294 TEKLLSEIQE
+294 TENLLSEIQE

-310 RGVGLLEDEL
+310 KGVGLLEDEL
-320 QKKISQLNQFDKDYI
+320 QKKINQLNQFDNDYI
-335 KIVSNQDV
+335 KIVSNKDV
-343 TKSLSD
+343 TKTLST

-363 ETDKKYEKLKASIQD
+363 ETDKKYDKLKASIKD
-378 YKDKIDKYRKEQEFD
+378 YKDKIDKYRKDKEFD

-398 ESIKK
+398 ESIKN
-403 IKDKINNSNLE
+403 IQDKINSNNLNLE
-414 LENKENEVNKAFIK
+414 KKENDVNKAFIN
-428 MESIRAKLDSDKFS
+428 METIRAKLDSDKFS

-460 KIKKTQI
+460 NLKKSQI
-467 EQNIIEKFGS
+467 MQTMVEKFGKDI
-477 NVKLKKLKEY
+477 KLKSLKQY

-500 RSIDSIGPINWA
+500 RSIESIGPINWA
-512 VKDEY
+512 VKDEH
-517 EEKSSRLNN
+517 EEKSARLNN
-526 LLEQK
+526 LLNQK

-547 IDNVAQK
+547 IDNIAQE
-554 QFLDTYD
+554 QFFETYN
-561 KVKENFETMFTVFFN
+561 KVRDNFETMFTVFFN
-576 GGKGSIELSDPSDP
+576 GGKGSLELSDPDDP

-654 TDVFELW
+654 TDVIKDYS
-661 KTGGALEI
+661 KTTQFI
-669 EEIKKNDDEYHF
+669 M
-681 NVTRCKYAEMYNEM
+681 VTHNKLTMESADCIYGVTAEKQGISKLMSI
-695 GLKDIGQ
+695 D
-702 LLSCNRDYNFSVGFD
+702 FS
-717 KNLILERKK
+717 
-726 TIMEGHSCC
+726 
-735 TFRYSNKEKT
+735 

>member
-9 FGFKSFAKKETV
+9 FGFKSFAKKETI

-57 RSSKMEEVIFN
+57 RSAKMEEVIFN

-82 LTIENNKGL
+82 LTIENDKGL

-147 EQILSDKDDSRRNMF
+147 EQILSDKDDSRRQMF

-168 NKYKAKRR
+168 NKYKSKRR
-176 STLKKFDLNSRD
+176 SALKKFDLNSRD

-193 DIIVEIQIQVK
+193 DIIIEIQIQVK

-213 KRHEKLTNELQE
+213 KRHEKLTSELKE

-230 ASARAND
+230 SSARIMD
-237 LANIIA
+237 LDNIIV
-243 PLEEMLKKK
+243 PLESMLKKK
-252 NKLLQKNTSKKEV
+252 NKLLKKNTSKKEV
-265 ESVEFDNARDLYLK
+265 ESVEFDNARDAYMK
-279 EKESLSK
+279 EKEELSK
-286 MKAKVDNL
+286 MKTKVDKL

-310 RGVGLLEDEL
+310 KGVGLLEDEL
-320 QKKISQLNQFDKDYI
+320 EKKINQLNQFDSDYI
-335 KIVSNQDV
+335 KIVSECD
-343 TKSLSD
+343 D
-349 ESKEKFKNKNYTVI
+349 CGKNII

-378 YKDKIDKYRKEQEFD
+378 YKDKIDKYRKDKEFD

-398 ESIKK
+398 ESIKN
-403 IKDKINNSNLE
+403 IQDKINTNNLD
-414 LENKENEVNKAFIK
+414 LEKKENDVNKAFIN
-428 MESIRAKLDSDKFS
+428 METIRAKLDSDKYS

-460 KIKKTQI
+460 NLKKSQI
-467 EQNIIEKFGS
+467 MQTIFEKFGKD
-477 NVKLKKLKEY
+477 VKLKSLKEY

-493 FRVEKIK
+493 FRIEKIK
-500 RSIDSIGPINWA
+500 RSIESIGPINWA
-512 VKDEY
+512 VKDEH
-517 EEKSSRLNN
+517 EEKSLRLNN
-526 LLEQK
+526 LLSQK

-547 IDNVAQK
+547 IDTVAQE
-554 QFLDTYD
+554 QFLETYN
-561 KVKENFETMFTVFFN
+561 KVRENFETMFTVFFN
-576 GGKGSIELSDPSDP
+576 GGKGSIELSDPEDP

-654 TDVFELW
+654 TDVIKDYS
-661 KTGGALEI
+661 KTTQFI
-669 EEIKKNDDEYHF
+669 M
-681 NVTRCKYAEMYNEM
+681 VTHNKLTMESADCIYGVTAEKQGISKLMSI
-695 GLKDIGQ
+695 D
-702 LLSCNRDYNFSVGFD
+702 FS
-717 KNLILERKK
+717 
-726 TIMEGHSCC
+726 
-735 TFRYSNKEKT
+735 

>member
-1 MNISKLEI
+1 
-9 FGFKSFAKKETV
+9 
-21 LFNSGITGIVGPNGC
+21 
-36 GKTNIVDAIRWVLGE
+36 
-51 QKTKRL
+51 
-57 RSSKMEEVIFN
+57 MEEVIFN

-147 EQILSDKDDSRRNMF
+147 EQILSDKDDSRRKMF

-168 NKYKAKRR
+168 NKYKSKRQ
-176 STLKKFDLNSRD
+176 SALKKFDLNSRD

-193 DIIVEIQIQVK
+193 DIIVEIQLQVK

-213 KRHEKLTNELQE
+213 KRHEKLSSELKE

-230 ASARAND
+230 SSARIMD
-237 LANIIA
+237 LDNIIV
-243 PLEEMLKKK
+243 PLESMLKKK
-252 NKLLQKNTSKKEV
+252 NTLLKKNTSKKEV
-265 ESVEFDNARDLYLK
+265 ESVEFDNARDAYLK
-279 EKESLSK
+279 EKEELSK
-286 MKAKVDNL
+286 MKAKIDKL
-294 TEKLLSEIQE
+294 TENLLSEIQE

-310 RGVGLLEDEL
+310 KGVGLLEDEL
-320 QKKISQLNQFDKDYI
+320 QKKINQLNQFDKDYI
-335 KIVSNQDV
+335 KIVSNKDV
-343 TKSLSD
+343 TKTLST

-363 ETDKKYEKLKASIQD
+363 ETDKKYDKLKASIKD
-378 YKDKIDKYRKEQEFD
+378 YKDKIDKYRKDKEFD

-398 ESIKK
+398 ESIKN
-403 IKDKINNSNLE
+403 IQDKINSNNLDLE
-414 LENKENEVNKAFIK
+414 KKENDVNKAFIN
-428 MESIRAKLDSDKFS
+428 METIRAKLDSDKFS

-460 KIKKTQI
+460 NLKKSQI
-467 EQNIIEKFGS
+467 MQTMVEKFGKDI
-477 NVKLKKLKEY
+477 KLKSLKEY

-493 FRVEKIK
+493 FRLEKIK
-500 RSIDSIGPINWA
+500 RSIESIGPINWA
-512 VKDEY
+512 VKDEH
-517 EEKSSRLNN
+517 EEKSARLNN
-526 LLEQK
+526 LLNQK

-547 IDNVAQK
+547 IDNIAQE
-554 QFLDTYD
+554 QFFETYN
-561 KVKENFETMFTVFFN
+561 KVRDNFETMFTVFFN
-576 GGKGSIELSDPSDP
+576 GGKGSLELSDPDDP

-654 TDVFELW
+654 TDVIKDYS
-661 KTGGALEI
+661 KTTQFI
-669 EEIKKNDDEYHF
+669 M
-681 NVTRCKYAEMYNEM
+681 VTHNKLTMESADCIYGVTAEKQGISKLMSI
-695 GLKDIGQ
+695 D
-702 LLSCNRDYNFSVGFD
+702 FS
-717 KNLILERKK
+717 
-726 TIMEGHSCC
+726 
-735 TFRYSNKEKT
+735 

>member
-1 MNISKLEI
+1 MHISKLEI

-21 LFNSGITGIVGPNGC
+21 VFDSGITGIVGPNGC

-57 RSSKMEEVIFN
+57 RSSKMEDVIFN

-147 EQILSDKDDSRRNMF
+147 EQILSDKDDSRRQMF

-168 NKYKAKRR
+168 NKYKAKRKSALR
-176 STLKKFDLNSRD
+176 KFDLNSRD

-193 DIIVEIQIQVK
+193 DIILEIEIQVK

-213 KRHEKLTNELQE
+213 KRHEKLTSELKE
-225 LEIDL
+225 LELDL
-230 ASARAND
+230 ASARMTD
-237 LANIIA
+237 LENVIL

-252 NKLLQKNTSKKEV
+252 NKVLQKTNSKKEV
-265 ESVEFDNARDLYLK
+265 ESVEFDNSREAYLK
-279 EKESLSK
+279 EKESLAT
-286 MKAKVDNL
+286 MKAKVDKL
-294 TEKLLSEIQE
+294 TEKLLLEIQE
-304 KNQESS
+304 KNLESS
-310 RGVGLLEDEL
+310 KGVGLLEDEL

-343 TKSLSD
+343 TNSLSD
-349 ESKEKFKNKNYTVI
+349 ESKEKFKNNNYTVI
-363 ETDKKYEKLKASIQD
+363 ETDKKYEKLKASIED

-403 IKDKINNSNLE
+403 IQDQINSNNLE
-414 LENKENEVNKAFIK
+414 LEKKENDVNKAFIK

-467 EQNIIEKFGS
+467 EQNIIEKFG
-477 NVKLKKLKEY
+477 NDVVLRDVKDY

-512 VKDEY
+512 AKDEH
-517 EEKSSRLNN
+517 EEKTARLNN

-531 SDLID
+531 ADLID

-547 IDNVAQK
+547 IDMVAQA
-554 QFLDTYD
+554 QFLDTYNQ
-561 KVKENFETMFTVFFN
+561 VKENFKKMFTVFFN
-576 GGKGSIELSDPSDP
+576 GGKGSIELSDPNDP

-597 FAQPPGKRNNSLKM
+597 FAQPPGKRNNTLKM

-654 TDVFELW
+654 TDVIKDYS
-661 KTGGALEI
+661 KTTQFI
-669 EEIKKNDDEYHF
+669 M
-681 NVTRCKYAEMYNEM
+681 VTHNKLTMESADCIYGVTAEKQGISKLMSI
-695 GLKDIGQ
+695 D
-702 LLSCNRDYNFSVGFD
+702 FS
-717 KNLILERKK
+717 
-726 TIMEGHSCC
+726 
-735 TFRYSNKEKT
+735 